1 MENRLMNFIKKHKS
15 LLLLLLISGVMIS
28 CDSIISS
35 ISELPETPD
44 GGAFNDKDPCSDN
57 FRLPDLRFTNSA
69 YSFDTP
75 FEVNQRS
82 VTLEW
87 DAVDDQGT
95 TLEFDYNFEYRY
107 AAPGESIASQNWQ
120 AISSGQSSFS
130 IPVLNETFGGEQY
143 TYEIFAEYI
152 PNDSNCQRKDT
163 TFTGQFSVNAIQSR
177 GFLFNPYQ
185 ISSNN
190 DGTYTAEIYLDEIQE
205 SDDLT
210 AFSLV
215 LNYSEALLTVTNVQ
229 VFGETGSFLNPDGS
243 NTLVYV
249 QPEITSNF
257 ITIEA
262 GIAGNNAS
270 ISGGGAICEITFTPT
285 GSFQGN
291 TSLTIHNTSVLKSSQ
306 GFDIDIL
313 QFDQAE
319 VIQ

>member
-1 MENRLMNFIKKHKS
+1 MKNRTMNIFNKLSS
-15 LLLLLLISGVMIS
+15 LLLLLLITGAMIS
-28 CDSIISS
+28 CDNILDQF
-35 ISELPETPD
+35 SELPNDEDD
-44 GGAFNDKDPCSDN
+44 GAVNKNDPCNEN
-57 FRLPDLRFTNSA
+57 FVLPNLRFTNSS
-69 YSFDTP
+69 YSFDSP
-75 FEVNQRS
+75 FEVNQREL
-82 VTLEW
+82 TLEW
-87 DAVDDQGT
+87 DVVSSEGT
-95 TLEFDYNFEYRY
+95 TLNFDYNYEFRY
-107 AAPGESIASQNWQ
+107 AAPGESIANANWQ
-120 AISSGQSSFS
+120 S
-130 IPVLNETFGGEQY
+130 INESESVTIPNLNETFNGENY
-143 TYEIFAEYI
+143 AFEIFAEYI
-152 PNDSNCQRKDT
+152 PNGNCGVKNE

-215 LNYSEALLTVTNVQ
+215 LNYDDALLTVTDVQ

-249 QPEITSNF
+249 QPEINSNF

-262 GIAGNNAS
+262 GIAGNSAS
-270 ISGGGAICEITFTPT
+270 ISGGGAVCEITFAPT

-291 TSLTIHNTSVLKSSQ
+291 TSLSIHNTSVLKSSQ